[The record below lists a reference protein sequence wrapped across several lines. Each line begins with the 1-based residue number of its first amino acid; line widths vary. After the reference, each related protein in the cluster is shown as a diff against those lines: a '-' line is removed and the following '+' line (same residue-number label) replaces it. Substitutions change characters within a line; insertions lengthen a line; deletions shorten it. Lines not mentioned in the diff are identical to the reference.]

1 MNPLTEIQ
9 TKAASGGCGSG
20 SCGCAAPASA
30 AAPSF
35 APPVVPLVVRP
46 VTQQEQVVAAINGI
60 ALHAPG
66 QQPDINTLR
75 ETAYTELLRQRAV
88 TKGLLPAHASL
99 TAPELNEVERSVI
112 ESMVDDEVLS
122 PQPQGDECQRYYD
135 AHQQQ
140 FLVGQA
146 LHVRHILFA
155 VTLGVNVQA
164 LTVHAERALLEL
176 SHKSAAA
183 GRFAQLATE
192 LSNCPSSA
200 QGGDLGWITPEDCA
214 PELASE
220 LFHQKHSQFAT
231 GVHPQLMHSRFGF
244 HIMDV
249 LERRAGKLPA
259 FEEVHERIKALLQ
272 MQSRAKALHQY
283 MTLLVGDAQVEGLE
297 LEGADSPLVQ

>member
-1 MNPLTEIQ
+1 MNTQTEIQ
-9 TKAASGGCGSG
+9 AGSSAGGCGSG
-20 SCGCAAPASA
+20 SCGCAAPAKA
-30 AAPSF
+30 AAPSIK
-35 APPVVPLVVRP
+35 PSVVRP
-46 VTQQEQVVAAINGI
+46 VVEKEQIVAAINGM

-88 TKGLLPAHASL
+88 AQGLLPAHAGL
-99 TAPELNEVERSVI
+99 TAPELTEAERRVV

-122 PQPQGDECQRYYD
+122 PQPQGDECQRYYE
-135 AHQQQ
+135 AHKQQ

-146 LHVRHILFA
+146 LHMRHILFA
-155 VTLGVNVQA
+155 VTPGVNVQA

-249 LERRAGKLPA
+249 LERRAGRLPD
-259 FEEVHERIKALLQ
+259 FDEVQERIKALLQ
-272 MQSRAKALHQY
+272 VQSRAKALHQY
-283 MTLLVGDAQVEGLE
+283 MTLLVGGAQVEGVA

>member
-1 MNPLTEIQ
+1 MNAQTEIQ
-9 TKAASGGCGSG
+9 AGASAGGCGSG
-20 SCGCAAPASA
+20 SCGCAAPAKL

-35 APPVVPLVVRP
+35 APPVVRP
-46 VTQQEQVVAAINGI
+46 VVQPEQVVAAINGI

-88 TKGLLPAHASL
+88 TQGLLPAHTGL
-99 TAPELNEVERSVI
+99 TAPELTEAERRVV

-122 PQPQGDECQRYYD
+122 PQPQGDECQRYYE

-155 VTLGVNVQA
+155 VTPGVNVQA

-183 GRFAQLATE
+183 GRFAQLAAE

-249 LERRAGKLPA
+249 VERRAGRLPA
-259 FEEVHERIKALLQ
+259 FGEVQERIKALLQ
-272 MQSRAKALHQY
+272 VQSRAKALHQY
-283 MTLLVGDAQVEGLE
+283 MTLLVGDAQVEGLA

>member
-1 MNPLTEIQ
+1 MNLQNENQVVPT
-9 TKAASGGCGSG
+9 AGGCGSS
-20 SCGCAAPASA
+20 SCQCAAPVGAVA
-30 AAPSF
+30 QSF
-35 APPVVPLVVRP
+35 VLPVVPP
-46 VTQQEQVVAAINGI
+46 TAQQEQVVAAINGI
-60 ALHAPG
+60 SLHEPG
-66 QQPDINTLR
+66 QQPDLNELR

-88 TKGLLPAHASL
+88 TKGLLPLHVGL
-99 TAPELNEVERSVI
+99 TAPELDEAERIVI
-112 ESMVDDEVLS
+112 EAMVDDEVLS
-122 PQPQGDECQRYYD
+122 PQPHDDECQRYYD

-155 VTLGVNVQA
+155 VTPGVNVQA

-176 SHKSAAA
+176 SHKSASVA
-183 GRFAQLATE
+183 RFAQLAQE

-214 PELASE
+214 PELANE

-249 LERRAGKLPA
+249 LDRRVGRLPA
-259 FEEVHERIKALLQ
+259 FGEVHERIKALLQ
-272 MQSRAKALHQY
+272 VQSRAKALHQY
-283 MTLLVGDAQVEGLE
+283 MTLLVGDAQVVGLE